1 MSAVLL
7 MIPVIWDVTACLLV
21 NNCRYLK
28 TLALPNFEVLQP
40 DKLLFSTLLDRE
52 NSSNT
57 LLRYV
62 ATYQSTRRNA
72 PQDFHVFQCY
82 SIFEGLDTVRC
93 GIDGRHHF
101 CKTPHLCCNF
111 FLV

>member
-1 MSAVLL
+1 MAAAVLL
-7 MIPVIWDVTACLLV
+7 IPVVWDVTACFLV

-28 TLALPNFEVLQP
+28 ALALPNFEVLQP
-40 DKLLFSTLLDRE
+40 EKLLFITLLERE

-72 PQDFHVFQCY
+72 P
-82 SIFEGLDTVRC
+82 
-93 GIDGRHHF
+93 
-101 CKTPHLCCNF
+101 
-111 FLV
+111 